1 MTGLVERVNIVLYSR
16 SNTVLTH
23 RVVGVETESL
33 FRLASLSLFL
43 SLSLSHFLCGEG
55 KGFSHSTRSAI
66 KPQLDGDIHHELAH
80 VLRR

>member
-33 FRLASLSLFL
+33 FRLASLSL
-43 SLSLSHFLCGEG
+43 SLSLFVARG
-55 KGFSHSTRSAI
+55 KVSRTPPGL
-66 KPQLDGDIHHELAH
+66 Q
-80 VLRR
+80 